1 MVSRKTGATRQQDEV
16 RRGCYCGAM
25 ESIDL
30 IARLVNAALDAK
42 TLTLGETKAVGA
54 DALQLEQMSGGD
66 INDAAIVFVGGTQL
80 FAKWNQNAQPQMFEI
95 ERDGLARLKA
105 AAPQLAIPTPYAAI
119 DDASAG
125 GGLLLEYFE
134 GGKPVADFDAHLGRG
149 LAEMHRTTDARGYG
163 WETPGYCG
171 ATALDNTWSTEWVE
185 FYRDRRLLPLLDH
198 AKEKGMPTADVDA
211 LSRLLPK
218 LDSLLAPGTQS
229 SLIHG
234 DLWSGNQVIAPDGR
248 PALVDPA
255 AFFAHREL
263 ELGMMTLFG
272 GFSERVYAAYD
283 EAFPLEAGWRDRLDL
298 YELFHV
304 LNHYHLFGGA
314 YGMRAASIARKYL

>member
-1 MVSRKTGATRQQDEV
+1 
-16 RRGCYCGAM
+16 M

-30 IARLVNAALDAK
+30 IARLVNAALEAK
-42 TLTLGETKAVGA
+42 TLTLEGTDAISKS
-54 DALQLEQMSGGD
+54 ALQLEQMSGGD
-66 INDAAIVFVGGTQL
+66 TNDAAIVFVRGTML
-80 FAKWNQNAQPQMFEI
+80 FAKWNAKAQPHQFST
-95 ERDGLARLKA
+95 ERDGLARLKS
-105 AAPQLAIPTPYAAI
+105 AAPNLAIPTPYAAV
-119 DDASAG
+119 DDDDLG

-134 GGKPVADFDAHLGRG
+134 GGKPIADFDAQLGRG
-149 LAEMHRTTDARGYG
+149 LAELHQTTDQRGYG
-163 WETPGYCG
+163 WDTPGFCG
-171 ATALDNTWSTEWVE
+171 ATAFDNTWSSEWVA
-185 FYRDRRLLPLLDH
+185 FYRERRLAPLLEH
-198 AKEKGMPTADVDA
+198 AKNKGMPPGDLDV
-211 LSRLLPK
+211 LHQLLPK
-218 LDSLLAPGTQS
+218 LDSLLAPGSQS

-272 GFSERVYAAYD
+272 GFSDRVYAAYD

-314 YGMRAASIARKYL
+314 YGMRAAAIARKYL